1 MEEAS
6 LWMQCN
12 NCGEKHRRYPTEKPV
27 YSARKCNRCQ
37 CHHAAK
43 EVRNCI
49 LSTHEACGW
58 YDLMPN
64 HAMHDDPENYCW
76 SFHSNSNFW
85 RSSCIVWLASYN
97 FFCFRHFIWSA
108 VSNLGIGDGIT
119 SGVMVFRM
127 EIKWFQYTNQV
138 FFIYYR
144 IYDCLKTSYGYIC
157 ASNHLVQN
165 QYGLV
170 QSGISS

>member
-49 LSTHEACGW
+49 LSTHEACGK
-58 YDLMPN
+58 YDLMTN
-64 HAMHDDPENYCW
+64 HAMHDAPKNYCW
-76 SFHSNSNFW
+76 SIHSNSHFR
-85 RSSCIVWLASYN
+85 RSSCIVWLALYN
-97 FFCFRHFIWSA
+97 LFVLDISFDPLYQIK
-108 VSNLGIGDGIT
+108 VL
-119 SGVMVFRM
+119 VMVSLRALWILGWRLSEFNLP
-127 EIKWFQYTNQV
+127 IKFSLFTTVYMTV
-138 FFIYYR
+138 LKPLMYIYVHQT
-144 IYDCLKTSYGYIC
+144 I
-157 ASNHLVQN
+157 
-165 QYGLV
+165 
-170 QSGISS
+170 